1 MCRNRNLALFALA
14 ASALAGPALGQSAD
28 LRQASCAQFLD
39 LPPAER
45 GQLGL
50 WLHGFYAGA
59 AQRSILERSKL
70 EDGVKALQE
79 ACERNRAM
87 PLIGMEA
94 RAILTG
100 EPSPVAPPAQP
111 PSAAPAPAAPAPAPA
126 LAAPPAAAPGAPAR
140 PTPLR

>member
-1 MCRNRNLALFALA
+1 MCRNRNLVLFALA

-28 LRQASCAQFLD
+28 LRQASCAQLLD

-94 RAILTG
+94 RAVLTG
-100 EPSPVAPPAQP
+100 EPSPIAPPAQP
-111 PSAAPAPAAPAPAPA
+111 PSPAPAPAAPA
-126 LAAPPAAAPGAPAR
+126 LAAPPAAAPAAPAR